1 MNYEK
6 YSEVI
11 IPPEA
16 DLKLPTNNN
25 SRYFYNNKIKELVL
39 DIAFNDHSEDKPRE
53 FELKLPDP
61 LIIDVEHDI
70 YLDSVVT
77 YNLRSA
83 LLMRNMAFAIFIDQF
98 NIQTKVATNIK
109 QIDTLGDIGSN
120 TSSVIE
126 GKVYRL
132 ISKDTDDDGTQLLA
146 TINPQDGSTNNAAV
160 NLQTI
165 DVGTLCIGRV
175 SGTFSKSKV
184 QEVGTVTQHINK
196 LNNAI
201 IIPNEKTHENVE
213 TFVIE
218 EFTLG
223 TDPPSA
229 TIDVAS
235 TPTTTGE
242 LIKCLIHASNNGN
255 NTTIFA
261 SVAVDGTELT
271 ITDAINIVTGES
283 INNTD
288 LNNIINTAVD
298 IIQIFNEHN
307 NHSTIH
313 KGRKHNYVGT
323 ITPSKLVNITGS
335 VSDVGEYVVTKNT
348 IDALA
353 HFGSNIVF
361 RSPFR
366 DRITSDGTGA
376 GSAHHHNLERMIV
389 EFKLV
394 PRQ

>member
-1 MNYEK
+1 MNYDK

-16 DLKLPTNNN
+16 NLKLPTNNN

-70 YLDSVVT
+70 FLDSVVT

-83 LLMRNMAFAIFIDQF
+83 ILMRNMAFAIFIDQF

-109 QIDTLGDIGSN
+109 QINTGADIGGN
-120 TSSVIE
+120 TNIVVE
-126 GKVYRL
+126 GKTYRL
-132 ISKDTDDDGTQLLA
+132 ISNDSSDASTQFLA
-146 TINPQDGSTNNAAV
+146 PIGDATTGPDLST
-160 NLQTI
+160 LT
-165 DVGTLCIGRV
+165 VGGLFKCV
-175 SGTFSKSKV
+175 LSGTFSKSKV
-184 QEVGTVTQHINK
+184 QEVGTQAQPINK

-201 IIPNEKTHENVE
+201 IIPNEKTHETVE
-213 TFVIE
+213 TFVI
-218 EFTLG
+218 TSV
-223 TDPPSA
+223 PSA
-229 TIDVAS
+229 STITVSRTPS
-235 TPTTTGE
+235 TNITDQT
-242 LIKCLIHASNNGN
+242 ICLIHGSKNGVV
-255 NTTIFA
+255 NTTVIGKVSGSTA
-261 SVAVDGTELT
+261 TLT
-271 ITDAINIVTGES
+271 ISNLVSVVTGAPITDLSNIVEV
-283 INNTD
+283 N
-288 LNNIINTAVD
+288 VD

-323 ITPSKLVNITGS
+323 ITPSKLINITGS
-335 VSDVGEYVVTKNT
+335 ISDVGEYIVNQNDPTGNS
-348 IDALA
+348 
-353 HFGSNIVF
+353 HYGSEIKF

-366 DRITSDGTGA
+366 DRITQSGTGP
-376 GSAHHHNLERMIV
+376 GTTHHHNLERMIV

>member
-6 YSEVI
+6 YGEII

-53 FELKLPDP
+53 FQLKLPDP

-70 YLDSVVT
+70 YLDSVIT

-109 QIDTLGDIGSN
+109 QIDTEGDIGSN

-132 ISKDTDDDGTQLLA
+132 ISKNLAQDAGKAYLRRVDTNHGTSEIID
-146 TINPQDGSTNNAAV
+146 TIP
-160 NLQTI
+160 L
-165 DVGTLCIGRV
+165 GTLCVGA
-175 SGTFSKSKV
+175 SGGGTFTDSKV
-184 QEVGTVTQHINK
+184 QEVGTQAQHINK

-201 IIPNEKTHENVE
+201 IIPNEKTHENIE
-213 TFVIE
+213 TLVIQSTTSTNI
-218 EFTLG
+218 TL
-223 TDPPSA
+223 
-229 TIDVAS
+229 AS
-235 TPTTTGE
+235 TPTTNIQGE
-242 LIKCLIHASNNGN
+242 ITKCLIHTSKDGH
-255 NTTIFA
+255 TTVFGVVQTQSDA
-261 SVAVDGTELT
+261 TLT
-271 ITDAINIVTGES
+271 ISGMINVVNGQDISAQDLHDATSDG
-283 INNTD
+283 
-288 LNNIINTAVD
+288 VD

-335 VSDVGEYVVTKNT
+335 ISDVGEYIVTT
-348 IDALA
+348 TSVDSTE
-353 HFGSNIVF
+353 HFGSEIKF

>member
-1 MNYEK
+1 MNYDK

-98 NIQTKVATNIK
+98 NIKTKVATNIK
-109 QIDTLGDIGSN
+109 QINISGTNIGNN
-120 TSSVIE
+120 TTSVVE
-126 GKVYRL
+126 GRVYRL
-132 ISKDTDDDGTQLLA
+132 ISKEGGDSTTILLRAIGSDSSNQQLS
-146 TINPQDGSTNNAAV
+146 TIS
-160 NLQTI
+160 
-165 DVGTLCIGRV
+165 VGTVCIAV
-175 SGTFSKSKV
+175 DTGTFSSGSKV
-184 QEVGTVTQHINK
+184 QEVGTEAQHINK
-196 LNNAI
+196 LNNGI
-201 IIPNEKTHENVE
+201 IIPNEKTHESAE
-213 TFVIE
+213 TLVITGVLAAQI
-218 EFTLG
+218 TL
-223 TDPPSA
+223 SQ
-229 TIDVAS
+229 V
-235 TPTTTGE
+235 PTTDISDEQT
-242 LIKCLIHASNNGN
+242 KCLIHGSKDGV
-255 NTTIFA
+255 NTTVIA
-261 SVAVDGTELT
+261 EVSGNTATLT
-271 ITDAINIVTGES
+271 IHNAKSVVTGASISDLTNIVE
-283 INNTD
+283 IN
-288 LNNIINTAVD
+288 VD
-298 IIQIFNEHN
+298 IVQIFNEHN

-323 ITPSKLVNITGS
+323 ITPSKLMNITGS
-335 VSDVGEYVVTKNT
+335 VSDVGEYIVNKRASHGE
-348 IDALA
+348 DS
-353 HFGSNIVF
+353 HFSSEMKF

-366 DRITSDGTGA
+366 DRITQSGTGT
-376 GSAHHHNLERMIV
+376 GTAHHHNLERMIV

-394 PRQ
+394 PRE

>member
-6 YSEVI
+6 YGEVI

-53 FELKLPDP
+53 FQLKLPDP

-120 TSSVIE
+120 TSSVTE

-132 ISKDTDDDGTQLLA
+132 ISKSED
-146 TINPQDGSTNNAAV
+146 QDVGKRFLRRISSGV
-160 NLQTI
+160 VGGEEI
-165 DVGTLCIGRV
+165 EEIPIGTLCVGA
-175 SGTFSKSKV
+175 STGTFSGSTV
-184 QEVGTVTQHINK
+184 QEVGTLAQHINK

-201 IIPNEKTHENVE
+201 IIPNEKTHESVE
-213 TFVIE
+213 TLVISSVSVTE
-218 EFTLG
+218 G
-223 TDPPSA
+223 VI
-229 TIDVAS
+229 TITVAS
-235 TPTTTGE
+235 APTTNIVDNIT
-242 LIKCLIHASNNGN
+242 KFLIHTSNSSNTTVFGVITNLNNGN
-255 NTTIFA
+255 
-261 SVAVDGTELT
+261 ELT
-271 ITDAINIVTGES
+271 ISSIINVVTGTGVS
-283 INNTD
+283 ASD
-288 LNNIINTAVD
+288 LNTIIDTNVD

-323 ITPSKLVNITGS
+323 ITPSKLVDITGS
-335 VSDVGEYVVTKNT
+335 ISDVGEYIVTTNREDNT
-348 IDALA
+348 D
-353 HFGSNIVF
+353 HFRSEIKF

-366 DRITSDGTGA
+366 DRITSDGIGA
-376 GSAHHHNLERMIV
+376 GSAHHHNLERMIA